1 MNSQQR
7 QERIK
12 LLQKEIDELKSS
24 EKEEKIKNLSHL
36 VGKCIKRSS
45 NEYHMILGI
54 DTVGT
59 RIFEYWAL
67 RIWWQKTKH
76 EEFWLA
82 AIQTGCRY
90 IINIDEI
97 EKMTITSSR
106 FLKKLQ
112 ECTKHLNEMADK
124 IASENN
130 AAVQNKQD

>member
-54 DTVGT
+54 NTVGT

-97 EKMTITSSR
+97 EKMTIPNSR

-124 IASENN
+124 IASEND

>member
-97 EKMTITSSR
+97 EKMTIPNSR

-112 ECTKHLNEMADK
+112 ECTRHLNEMADK
-124 IASENN
+124 IASEND

>member
-1 MNSQQR
+1 MNSQQI

-36 VGKCIKRSS
+36 VGKCIKRCS

-59 RIFEYWAL
+59 RSFEYWAL
-67 RIWWQKTKH
+67 NIWWQKAKH

-90 IINIDEI
+90 SININEI
-97 EKMTITSSR
+97 EKMTIPYSR
-106 FLKKLQ
+106 FKKKLQ

-124 IASENN
+124 IVSQNDTT
-130 AAVQNKQD
+130 VQ

>member
-112 ECTKHLNEMADK
+112 ECTKHLNEMAEK
-124 IASENN
+124 IASEND
-130 AAVQNKQD
+130 AAVQNKQG